1 MNPPATR
8 ILIVDD
14 EDTILQGLSSYLQLE
29 GYTVDTAT
37 SAEQALTLDL
47 TAYDLLLLDIMMDG
61 MSGTQLAS
69 LLKADPATSRLPI
82 IFLTAKDTVDDMV
95 EGLNLG
101 ADDYIAKPF
110 AVRNVIARIEAVLR
124 RTAPARNGSPAQG
137 VTCDRLTMTC
147 TVDGNPVKL
156 PRKEFEILAL
166 LREHPGRVFSREE
179 LLSRIWPERTV
190 ITDRSV
196 DVHVTRLRSKI
207 APYDKHIFTR
217 SGYGYGWQD

>member
-1 MNPPATR
+1 MRARNIK

-14 EDTILQGLSSYLQLE
+14 EETIGEGLRSYLELE
-29 GYTVDTAT
+29 GYTVDSAI
-37 SAEQALTLDL
+37 SAEDAMKLDL
-47 TAYDLLLLDIMMDG
+47 PTYDILLLDIMMGG
-61 MSGTQLAS
+61 MSGTELAS
-69 LLKADPATSRLPI
+69 RLKATPATAGIPI
-82 IFLTAKDTVDDMV
+82 IFLTAKDSVDDMV
-95 EGLNLG
+95 AGLNLG

-110 AVRNVIARIEAVLR
+110 AVRNVMARIEAVLR
-124 RTAPARNGSPAQG
+124 RTSAKPARDG
-137 VTCDRLTMTC
+137 VTCDRLSMTC
-147 TVDGNPVKL
+147 TVDGHPVKL

-179 LLSRIWPERTV
+179 LLSRIWPERVV